1 MATAGEEALGDGLY
15 SGRESEAPGI
25 VAILKCCFLGITD
38 GSFVSAVP
46 S

>member
-15 SGRESEAPGI
+15 SGRESEAPG
-25 VAILKCCFLGITD
+25 GD
-38 GSFVSAVP
+38 GSFVLAVP